1 MNKIIRT
8 LGSIREDNN
17 LNDRQ
22 KYIIGETLE
31 HMQHLEQQKC
41 EDCKHFSEGKQPDGF
56 LWQDCEHSFNCSV
69 IRPNNFEAKVIE
81 WQIKMK
87 D

>member
-8 LGSIREDNN
+8 LGSIHEDNN

-31 HMQHLEQQKC
+31 HMQHLEQQSC
-41 EDCKHFSEGKQPDGF
+41 
-56 LWQDCEHSFNCSV
+56 QDCEHFQEQYLDGVTFKDCECNFDCTV
-69 IRPNNFEAKVIE
+69 VRPNKFKKRLINE
-81 WQIKMK
+81 
-87 D
+87 

>member
-1 MNKIIRT
+1 MMNKITRT
-8 LGSIREDNN
+8 LNRIKDNQN
-17 LNDRQ
+17 LTGRQ
-22 KYIIGETLE
+22 KYIINATVE
-31 HMQHLEQQKC
+31 HIQHLENQKC

-81 WQIKMK
+81 
-87 D
+87 

>member
-31 HMQHLEQQKC
+31 HMQHLEQQS
-41 EDCKHFSEGKQPDGF
+41 CK
-56 LWQDCEHSFNCSV
+56 DCEHYAEKNSNGLEFQDCKCNFDCSIV
-69 IRPNNFEAKVIE
+69 RPNKFKKRLANE
-81 WQIKMK
+81 
-87 D
+87 